1 MSDESKDDQVFGF
14 AEVTLDRSGR
24 YMTPADI
31 NDAMGGRKAVLRV
44 NVELQGRYLELRTEK
59 NFNKLVQHIKE
70 LAPSLPPDTLSALMT
85 DYLGYSLT
93 VQIDNHYRLTIP
105 KKLRELLGE
114 DELILV
120 GVGEA
125 LQIWGRS
132 AFKKGQP
139 ERRAALKRDV
149 KGLAHAVYG
158 IPQTRPIQNPVE
170 AEPTEPDA

>member
-1 MSDESKDDQVFGF
+1 MSDKSNDGQVFGF
-14 AEVTLDRSGR
+14 AEVTLDRAGR
-24 YMTPADI
+24 YMMPADI
-31 NDAMGGRKAVLRV
+31 NDSMGGRKTLLRV
-44 NVELQGRYLELRTEK
+44 NVELQGRFLELRTED
-59 NFNKLVQHIKE
+59 NFNQLVQRIKE
-70 LAPSLPPDTLSALMT
+70 LAPELPPDTLSALMT

-120 GVGEA
+120 GVGDA

-139 ERRAALKRDV
+139 ERRASLKRDV
-149 KGLAHAVYG
+149 PGLAHAVYG
-158 IPQTRPIQNPVE
+158 IPQTRPPQNLTV

>member
-1 MSDESKDDQVFGF
+1 C
-14 AEVTLDRSGR
+14 
-24 YMTPADI
+24 
-31 NDAMGGRKAVLRV
+31 MGGRKTSLRI

-59 NFNKLVQHIKE
+59 NFNKLVKRIKA
-70 LAPSLPPDTLSALMT
+70 LAPSLPADTLSALMT

-105 KKLRELLGE
+105 KKLRALLGE
-114 DELILV
+114 DELILI

-132 AFKKGQP
+132 KFFENQP
-139 ERRAALKRDV
+139 ERRAALRKDI

-158 IPQTRPIQNPVE
+158 IPGMMPAPESEATGTVE
-170 AEPTEPDA
+170 SDA